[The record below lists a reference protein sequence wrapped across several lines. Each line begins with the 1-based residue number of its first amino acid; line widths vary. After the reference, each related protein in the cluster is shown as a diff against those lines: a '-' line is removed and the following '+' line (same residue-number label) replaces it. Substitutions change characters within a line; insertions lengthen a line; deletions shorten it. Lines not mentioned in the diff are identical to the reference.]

1 MLRMFCL
8 THQRPTPQVRWRR
21 ICPHDTRSCSQSSWT
36 LRAAASSTRR
46 SIFWDG
52 CPEILP
58 LTTDLKSYTTELF
71 ASQVAQGTPPVNQ
84 NKDRS
89 VPFRSLITKGYRVIL
104 SLNVLEFAERGSTM
118 RDQWSLN
125 FFWGRVIQMFQP
137 WRIWNERAD
146 VKRNFFFCAGV
157 SNETCWCRWWE
168 RRKNK
173 RDEPVQIPARSS

>member
-1 MLRMFCL
+1 LNARINHFPGACPFSALVAHEETGAVYAHPPSNSFTLLHLYCIQFTTIMLRMFCL

-125 FFWGRVIQMFQP
+125 FF
-137 WRIWNERAD
+137 
-146 VKRNFFFCAGV
+146 
-157 SNETCWCRWWE
+157 
-168 RRKNK
+168 
-173 RDEPVQIPARSS
+173 